1 MILKYLSNRVLL
13 ILSALALALGIL
25 ALILIF
31 GFKFDCRAVPTTGA
45 GSCDAGISGLFGTAL
60 ILPYVVVAAI
70 VSVLALVKSGV
81 TRQYLWFAAIFLA
94 SIFLLG
100 PLVVLPFSLLTPN
113 ERTQTVKGLRRPDS
127 DDLRD
132 YRSPRP
138 A

>member
-1 MILKYLSNRVLL
+1 MILKYLNNRVLL

-31 GFKFDCRAVPTTGA
+31 GFKFECRTVPTSGA
-45 GSCDAGISGLFGTAL
+45 GSCNAGISGIFGTAL

-81 TRQYLWFAAIFLA
+81 TRQYLWFAGIFLA

-100 PLVVLPFSLLTPN
+100 PLVILPFSLLTPN
-113 ERTQTVKGLRRPDS
+113 DRARTAKGLRQRDS

-132 YRSPRP
+132 YRAPRP